1 MPRKGREISPTGVY
15 HVMVR
20 GIDRRD
26 IFLDDQ
32 DRGKFM
38 KVLRQVTNPK
48 DNNDKPL
55 SPLCNIHAY
64 CLMDN
69 HVHLLLAESEETVGE
84 IMKRISVS
92 YVSYFNKKYERL
104 GPLFQGR
111 FRSEVVGDAGY
122 FIRLMRYIHQN
133 PLRAHMV
140 DSVSE
145 FKWSSWQEYSMPER
159 DGICC
164 HKLPFSNIRWDEI
177 CSLAIHN
184 CNSSNAD
191 RSAIDHHRMT
201 DKEAVMVINRYFP
214 EMNMRGMAKEDRRS
228 LVKEVVA
235 LGVNRN
241 QLARLLHVD
250 YKTICRL
257 LGKMP

>member
-1 MPRKGREISPTGVY
+1 MPRKSREVSATGVY

-38 KVLRQVTNPK
+38 KVLSQVINPK
-48 DNNDKPL
+48 DKDDNPL
-55 SPLCNIHAY
+55 PPLCNIHAY

-69 HVHLLLAESEETVGE
+69 HVHLLLAEKEETVGE

-92 YVSYFNKKYERL
+92 YVSYFNKRYERL

-111 FRSEVVGDAGY
+111 FRSEAVGDAGY

-133 PLRAHMV
+133 PLEAHMV
-140 DSVSE
+140 DSVRE
-145 FKWSSWQEYSMPER
+145 FRWSSWQEYAKPER
-159 DGICC
+159 VGICC
-164 HKLPFSNIRWDEI
+164 HTLPFTSISWEEI
-177 CSLAIHN
+177 CSLAMHN
-184 CNSSNAD
+184 CNTSSAEQ
-191 RSAIDHHRMT
+191 SAIGRRRMT
-201 DKEAVMVINRYFP
+201 DNEAVEVIKRYFP
-214 EMNMRGMAKEDRRS
+214 EMNMRGMDRKERKV
-228 LVKEVVA
+228 LVAEAVA
-235 LGVNRN
+235 SGVNKN

-250 YKTICRL
+250 YKTITRL
-257 LGKMP
+257 LVKMP